1 MKKFLI
7 LVLGLSLTAASC
19 NLLGSSGAKG
29 VMKSEDGGET
39 YSPVNKL
46 EAKGDI
52 SKIST
57 NSLVMDPNDGDIL
70 YLGSASGVHRTQDGG
85 KTWKLILT
93 GGRVGDIAV
102 DASSTNIVYAAGISG
117 ENGRVLKTTDTGETW
132 KDIYTEPSK
141 NNPVLSVAISR
152 ANAKILLAGLNSGEV
167 IRSVDEGT
175 TWQIVRDFGNPIID
189 IEYTDSSTAYVLTQT
204 SGLFMTADQGSS
216 WTPVEIKVQTEGQST
231 VRLPTT
237 RTFYDAAF
245 DQRLKGVIFL
255 ASAQGLLRT
264 VDSGV
269 TWQLMS
275 LPVTNQTLNVS
286 AVAINPTNSNNLIIA
301 IGSSIFKSTNGG
313 VTWETKK
320 LSTQQRVKQIIIN
333 QDEPNKIYLGMS
345 DK

>member
-19 NLLGSSGAKG
+19 NLLGSSGARG
-29 VMKSEDGGET
+29 VLKSEDGGET
-39 YSPVNKL
+39 YSAANKL
-46 EAKGDI
+46 EGKGDI
-52 SKIST
+52 SKISV
-57 NSLVMDPNDGDIL
+57 NSMALDPNDGDIV
-70 YLGSASGVHRTQDGG
+70 YVGSASGAHRTQDGG

-93 GGRVGDIAV
+93 GGRVGDIVV

-117 ENGRVLKTTDTGETW
+117 ENGKILKTTDTGQTW
-132 KDIYTEPSK
+132 KDVYTEPSK

-167 IRSVDEGT
+167 IRSVDEGM

-189 IEYTDSSTAYVLTQT
+189 IEYTDSATAYVLTQS
-204 SGLFMTADQGSS
+204 SGLFMSADQGSS
-216 WTPVEIKVQTEGQST
+216 WTSVEVKIQTEGST
-231 VRLPTT
+231 LPRLPSS

-255 ASAQGLLRT
+255 ASAQGLLRS
-264 VDSGV
+264 VDSGA

-286 AVAINPTNSNNLIIA
+286 AVTINPTNSNNLLIA
-301 IGSSIFKSTNGG
+301 VGSTIFKSTNGG

-320 LSTQQRVKQIIIN
+320 LSTQQRVKQILIN
-333 QDEPNKIYLGMS
+333 PDEPNKIYLGMG
-345 DK
+345 DN

>member
-19 NLLGSSGAKG
+19 NLFGSSGAKG

-39 YSPVNKL
+39 YSVANKL
-46 EAKGDI
+46 EGKGDI
-52 SKIST
+52 SKISV
-57 NSLVMDPNDGDIL
+57 NSMALDPNDGDIV
-70 YLGSASGVHRTQDGG
+70 YVGSASGVHRTQDGG

-102 DASSTNIVYAAGISG
+102 DASATNIVYAAGISG
-117 ENGRVLKTTDTGETW
+117 ENGRLLKTTDTGETW

-141 NNPVLSVAISR
+141 SNPVLSVAISR

-167 IRSVDEGT
+167 IRSIDEGI
-175 TWQIVRDFGNPIID
+175 TWQIVRDFGNAIID

-204 SGLFMTADQGSS
+204 SGLFKSADQGSS
-216 WTPVEIKVQTEGQST
+216 WTPVEVKVQTEGSTT

-255 ASAQGLLRT
+255 ASAQGLLRS
-264 VDSGV
+264 VDSGT

-275 LPVTNQTLNVS
+275 LPVINQTLNVS
-286 AVAINPTNSNNLIIA
+286 AVAINPTNSNNLLIA
-301 IGSSIFKSTNGG
+301 VGSTIFKSTNGG

-333 QDEPNKIYLGMS
+333 PDEPNKIYLGMG
-345 DK
+345 DN